1 MKFTQYSHSL
11 LLYMACQPVYAHSG
25 KLGLLGES
33 ALVAIVLFIALIH
46 LAIILIMRS
55 KQCFRKK
62 HWLFIAYFIAC
73 VGLIIWGFVVN
84 NTVSVFLSGDY
95 NGGQQYE
102 FWGLFAELF
111 ITFIIIFTMFT
122 IPHQQFNS
130 QPIINQRN
138 HSHD

>member
-1 MKFTQYSHSL
+1 MKLTQYSHSL

-33 ALVAIVLFIALIH
+33 ALVAIILFIALMH
-46 LAIILIMRS
+46 LAIILIMKS

-62 HWLFIAYFIAC
+62 HWLFIAFFIAS

-95 NGGQQYE
+95 NGGQRYE
-102 FWGLFAELF
+102 FYGLFAELF
-111 ITFIIIFTMFT
+111 ITFIIICMIFIT
-122 IPHQQFNS
+122 PRQQFRS
-130 QPIINQRN
+130 QPPTNQQRLP
-138 HSHD
+138 HE